1 MSKSSSQVKRI
12 LIVEDEKALREL
24 LKAWLSSAGYEV
36 LEASNGK
43 ELLSQVESGR
53 DGINLIILDIMMPE
67 LDGWRALKAIRRRGL
82 NIPVIILSARDTY
95 VDFNLAQ
102 ELEVVDYF
110 VKPFEADELLSR
122 VKEVLGDELPHRS

>member
-24 LKAWLSSAGYEV
+24 LKAWLSSIGYEV
-36 LEASNGK
+36 LEASNGR
-43 ELLSQVESGR
+43 ELLNQVESGR
-53 DGINLIILDIMMPE
+53 DGLNLIILDIMMPE
-67 LDGWRALKAIRRRGL
+67 LDGWRALKIIRERGL

-95 VDFNLAQ
+95 IDFNLAQ
-102 ELEVVDYF
+102 ELGVVDYF

-122 VKEVLGDELPHRS
+122 VKEVLGDELSQRN